1 MHYNG
6 RKLYGLVQ
14 RSFFKKERLGSI
26 VSIRVLAIDD
36 EGDILRLIRIKLEK
50 EGFEV
55 ITASDGEEGVEKVL
69 TEEPDIIIVDVM
81 MPGKDGYQVIQEVRE
96 ELGNDAPPAI
106 ILSVRGGAAD
116 IARGLAA
123 GAIDYITKPF
133 SPSELIERINVALIK
148 SGRMLSPSGG

>member
-1 MHYNG
+1 
-6 RKLYGLVQ
+6 
-14 RSFFKKERLGSI
+14 

-36 EGDILRLIRIKLEK
+36 ETDILRLIRIKLEK

-69 TEEPDIIIVDVM
+69 AEEPDIIIVDVM
-81 MPGKDGYQVIQEVRE
+81 MPRKDGYQVIEEIRE
-96 ELGNDAPPAI
+96 ELGNEAPPAI
-106 ILSVRGGAAD
+106 ILSIRGGAAD

-148 SGRMLSPSGG
+148 SGRMLSLSGA